1 MFVVTLLSKDIGLAQ
16 QSRGARPAA
25 PWAPLR
31 FTSSPCGWAPW
42 QVWFQPR
49 PICWTWTRWSDKWR
63 GRSPSSSIYPM
74 AVTAELVAK
83 ANPEMPQTG
92 NSSQSCSASPQGP
105 SPSLSCSFSIHLFIW
120 CHVLLKPSLKELE
133 PYLAS
138 MWSEHNYIAVWTFFA
153 ITLLWDYHASIIFL
167 NVNSISGPIS
177 KSQNVN
183 ILWMFVDNLL
193 RKPGNPYNEVIKG
206 RK

>member
-1 MFVVTLLSKDIGLAQ
+1 MLLLFLRKILIPACDSSSWALHIEAGKVVWYSPLSRISLFVVIHTV
-16 QSRGARPAA
+16 RGFSVVNEAEVDVFLEFSCFFCIPMDVGNLISGSSA
-25 PWAPLR
+25 
-31 FTSSPCGWAPW
+31 FTKSSFYIW
-42 QVWFQPR
+42 
-49 PICWTWTRWSDKWR
+49 K
-63 GRSPSSSIYPM
+63 
-74 AVTAELVAK
+74 
-83 ANPEMPQTG
+83 
-92 NSSQSCSASPQGP
+92 
-105 SPSLSCSFSIHLFIW
+105 FSVHI
-120 CHVLLKPSLKELE
+120 LLKPSLKDLKN
-133 PYLAS
+133 YLAS
-138 MWSEHNYIAVWTFFA
+138 MLSEHNYIAVWTFFA